1 MKFSLY
7 SLEIWWKFAQY
18 YKTIV
23 QPLCNYS
30 RLYTTLSCYWQLIFW
45 GMPIP
50 FLNLVIYLGDYKE
63 VRSDCWEIS
72 PFSWNDDPTQGD
84 CHSEALIFK
93 TVSAISYFKYS
104 EVVLVI
110 KSNNKRQIGV
120 LRLCEYYP
128 VVSWWGNA
136 GQQDIGQLMA

>member
-1 MKFSLY
+1 M
-7 SLEIWWKFAQY
+7 
-18 YKTIV
+18 
-23 QPLCNYS
+23 
-30 RLYTTLSCYWQLIFW
+30 
-45 GMPIP
+45 
-50 FLNLVIYLGDYKE
+50 LGDKL
-63 VRSDCWEIS
+63 I
-72 PFSWNDDPTQGD
+72 SWNDDPTQGD

-93 TVSAISYFKYS
+93 TVSAISRCYQLVLQNYFKYS

-136 GQQDIGQLMA
+136 GPQDIGQLMA